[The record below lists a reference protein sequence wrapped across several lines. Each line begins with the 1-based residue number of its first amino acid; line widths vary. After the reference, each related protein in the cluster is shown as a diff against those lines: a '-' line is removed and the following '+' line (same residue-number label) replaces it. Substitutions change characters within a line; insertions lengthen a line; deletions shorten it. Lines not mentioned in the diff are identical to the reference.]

1 MITPTNI
8 ILRNFSNER
17 QQNMILLHINDK
29 TKRQQIVSLCHSL
42 NHQIKLFD
50 EADAEHTVGELA
62 GISKPGHGKSGE
74 NADKTQL
81 SDKLD
86 SSNKS
91 MPDCIIFSDISSDA
105 MDRFLAEYKKRGI
118 EPTHLKAIVTVHNMK
133 WSVDELIN
141 ELKKEQIAIMM
152 RGRRQ

>member
-1 MITPTNI
+1 
-8 ILRNFSNER
+8 
-17 QQNMILLHINDK
+17 MILLHINDK

-42 NHQIKLFD
+42 NHQIKFFD

-62 GISKPGHGKSGE
+62 RISKPGHGKSE
-74 NADKTQL
+74 YNADKL
-81 SDKLD
+81 N

-91 MPDCIIFSDISSDA
+91 LPDCIIFSDILSDA

>member
-1 MITPTNI
+1 MKKR
-8 ILRNFSNER
+8 ILS
-17 QQNMILLHINDK
+17 ILL
-29 TKRQQIVSLCHSL
+29 LCSMVL
-42 NHQIKLFD
+42 TMLPTSAF
-50 EADAEHTVGELA
+50 
-62 GISKPGHGKSGE
+62 
-74 NADKTQL
+74 ADKTQL
-81 SDKLD
+81 SDKLN

-91 MPDCIIFSDISSDA
+91 LPDCIIFSDILSDA

>member
-42 NHQIKLFD
+42 NHQIKFFD

-62 GISKPGHGKSGE
+62 RISKPGHGKSE
-74 NADKTQL
+74 YNADKTQL
-81 SDKLD
+81 SD
-86 SSNKS
+86 
-91 MPDCIIFSDISSDA
+91 M
-105 MDRFLAEYKKRGI
+105 
-118 EPTHLKAIVTVHNMK
+118 
-133 WSVDELIN
+133 
-141 ELKKEQIAIMM
+141 
-152 RGRRQ
+152 

>member
-42 NHQIKLFD
+42 NHQIKFFD

-62 GISKPGHGKSGE
+62 RISKPGHGKSE
-74 NADKTQL
+74 YNADKTQL
-81 SDKLD
+81 SDKLN

-91 MPDCIIFSDISSDA
+91 
-105 MDRFLAEYKKRGI
+105 LRGI